1 VNPPNPCQ
9 LLTEEEFRIGYPEF
23 KGPLLAII
31 AFHLAQAATEIDPQV
46 WRGKT
51 ATGHGLLTADKL
63 CHSPS
68 GKMAKLVPDSG
79 KTSYGIEYAKLVK
92 QVGGAYRALI

>member
-1 VNPPNPCQ
+1 VNPPDPCKF
-9 LLTEEEFRIGYPEF
+9 LTEEEFREGYPEF
-23 KGPLLAII
+23 KGPILSII
-31 AFHLAQAATEIDPQV
+31 AFHLAQAQQEIDAKV

-68 GKMAKLVPDSG
+68 GKMAKMVPDSG
-79 KTSYGIEYAKLVK
+79 KTSYGIEYAKLAK
-92 QVGGAYRALI
+92 QVGGAYRAII